1 MMSNWN
7 GTILGPPHVCRQLS
21 ALHESCAY
29 FRCRAFMK
37 IVSTMSGS
45 IVVTIT
51 PIYPRL
57 CNSYPRSIYLAWTR
71 EQGRYLSITRIGCG
85 GLLSYLLR
93 SKARNYPAYY
103 NGRGRIRWRQ
113 YLLSSGG
120 TYLFLG
126 LRPSWYNAR
135 N

>member
-21 ALHESCAY
+21 TLHESCAY

-45 IVVTIT
+45 IAVTT
-51 PIYPRL
+51 TRTYPRL

-71 EQGRYLSITRIGCG
+71 EQGRYLGITKDWPWRAAK
-85 GLLSYLLR
+85 LSAQVEGSKLPCLSQWKRENTMETILIELR
-93 SKARNYPAYY
+93 RYVLIPGS
-103 NGRGRIRWRQ
+103 
-113 YLLSSGG
+113 
-120 TYLFLG
+120 
-126 LRPSWYNAR
+126 
-135 N
+135 